1 MNLFIRLLGLL
12 LCGLLCE
19 SLKTL
24 GKAQIELEFWFRQFA
39 PPYFVTDVPRRRPV
53 PSGATECARSGKKS
67 LIHST
72 NEFDT
77 LRRQASFTHVKCHT
91 NSLPVTTS
99 IGKKETT
106 LVWRLFKLKIRHN
119 ALLKLKSR
127 GITNESDANWRT
139 FSHTSAMPFFFR
151 LIKASTAV
159 CDIKGDVPLKA
170 RHDLPFLDTLAEEE
184 GKKWQECRGRKNGK
198 VFGIKSLSVASHI
211 LLLLVRSLEPPSVL
225 IYEKLFAAAVNFES
239 NSICFIYGVMC

>member
-24 GKAQIELEFWFRQFA
+24 GKAQIKLEFWFHQFA
-39 PPYFVTDVPRRRPV
+39 PPYFVTDVPRRRPK
-53 PSGATECARSGKKS
+53 SNEATESARSGKKS

-77 LRRQASFTHVKCHT
+77 LRRQPPFTHVKCHT

-99 IGKKETT
+99 IGKKGT
-106 LVWRLFKLKIRHN
+106 LVWRLFKLKSDIMRCWSWKVE
-119 ALLKLKSR
+119 ALKNERRKLENFLPYLR
-127 GITNESDANWRT
+127 DAILFPFDQSD
-139 FSHTSAMPFFFR
+139 
-151 LIKASTAV
+151 ASTAV

-170 RHDLPFLDTLAEEE
+170 RHDLPFLDTLAKEE
-184 GKKWQECRGRKNGK
+184 GKKWQECREGK
-198 VFGIKSLSVASHI
+198 TKKFSG
-211 LLLLVRSLEPPSVL
+211 
-225 IYEKLFAAAVNFES
+225 
-239 NSICFIYGVMC
+239 